1 MNFKELIYIMI
12 ILSFSLINLFK
23 LTSYILSKKKIY
35 HYLPFII
42 FQSSFVIIISSF
54 FTGGIDRNTLSIV
67 GAFLFFWLAIGGLND
82 YK

>member
-1 MNFKELIYIMI
+1 MIFKELIYILI

-23 LTSYILSKKKIY
+23 LTSYIISKNKIY
-35 HYLPFII
+35 RYLPFII